1 MIQVLTELAAMHD
14 VAVDAPHHTSKG
26 VVDPGNASRGRGAS
40 AMKDGGRLIYTLTTM
55 SADEAQTF
63 GIAEEERRALVRMD
77 SAKVNIAPPMAKAKW
92 FRIVGVPLGNATE
105 LYPNGDVVQTVEFWT
120 PPDLWKNL
128 SVDLLNRVLT
138 EIDLGLPD
146 GNRYTNAPNAD
157 DRAAWKVVT
166 KHAPDKTE
174 GQAREI
180 IKAWVKN
187 TVLIIE
193 EYENP
198 VTRKVV
204 NSARYRRDAAIA
216 RPSPHHTGPGIVLGK
231 QTYVPESD
239 AEHAKWQPHSEK

>member
-1 MIQVLTELAAMHD
+1 M
-14 VAVDAPHHTSKG
+14 
-26 VVDPGNASRGRGAS
+26 
-40 AMKDGGRLIYTLTTM
+40 
-55 SADEAQTF
+55 
-63 GIAEEERRALVRMD
+63 
-77 SAKVNIAPPMAKAKW
+77 
-92 FRIVGVPLGNATE
+92 
-105 LYPNGDVVQTVEFWT
+105 
-120 PPDLWKNL
+120 
-128 SVDLLNRVLT
+128 
-138 EIDLGLPD
+138 PD